1 MKQLTEA
8 IVTLADSG
16 FEDSDVSDHDIEEAE
31 KNLLIVFD
39 AICSAIID
47 EKLSQKGL
55 LNEKVEIQ
63 SNPSP

>member
-63 SNPSP
+63 SNTSP

>member
-16 FEDSDVSDHDIEEAE
+16 FEDSDVSDHDIDEAE

-55 LNEKVEIQ
+55 LNEKIEIQ

>member
-16 FEDSDVSDHDIEEAE
+16 FEDSDVSDHDIAEAE

-55 LNEKVEIQ
+55 INEKVEIQ
-63 SNPSP
+63 SDPPA

>member
-16 FEDSDVSDHDIEEAE
+16 FEDSDVSDHDIDEAE

-63 SNPSP
+63 SNPSS

>member
-16 FEDSDVSDHDIEEAE
+16 FEDSDVSDHDIDEAE

-47 EKLSQKGL
+47 EKLKGL
-55 LNEKVEIQ
+55 LNEKVEVQ
-63 SNPSP
+63 SNPSS

>member
-63 SNPSP
+63 SNPSS